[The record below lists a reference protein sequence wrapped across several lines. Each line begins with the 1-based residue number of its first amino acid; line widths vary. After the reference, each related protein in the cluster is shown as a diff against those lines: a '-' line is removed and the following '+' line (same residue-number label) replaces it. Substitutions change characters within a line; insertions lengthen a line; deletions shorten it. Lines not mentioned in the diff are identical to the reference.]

1 MSWELWLKEVNRD
14 NRKQTVWDLVW
25 YFVQGS
31 AFPKALV
38 SESGLNTSMSPTT

>member
-1 MSWELWLKEVNRD
+1 MPWELWLKEVNRD
-14 NRKQTVWDLVW
+14 NRKQRVWDLVW

-38 SESGLNTSMSPTT
+38 SGSGLNIFMSPTT